1 MFMLDK
7 TFTDWLEDKFSTF
20 SYVGNPSSKK
30 YRFENNVYGPKDL
43 FTLIMDAFKPVSA
56 EYQLKAENPMHP
68 ELWTSNSEEAN
79 EAIKCLLG
87 VAKKNKQNHAKAEK
101 VRRQHGVLESAET
114 TLSTVHEFP
123 EEPSAVDEEI
133 FSRFRQV
140 IRGTTTIIYFQSNDG
155 RLKALGVVAKDSSGR
170 AVLAKKMKDCLD
182 LALKR
187 VYEDA
192 GLMISS
198 VYNDLQCL
206 DQTEVQE
213 YIVEHK
219 MDTWPELKASRR
231 RDIDLLVM
239 MTVAH
244 VMNNMPVLPWLMQ
257 YVRLCREIQE
267 DWIEKEDGKK
277 TKITHTSG
285 FRFARQPSF
294 INNAKSYYEILLQH
308 TEYIKEIEKPELFG
322 DIYKRSREVGLGDDV
337 DWKSSPF
344 LKVWFA
350 RHTENQIKVKAAF
363 AYCLINR
370 IPTPSLLDMNFGG
383 TLKNGVE
390 QLLAEK
396 ASELYGC
403 PRANVDFTLKTDALK
418 SLKVLVHNDGILSR
432 SYLDWL
438 FVFYDEPKFDTEV
451 MNNFKASFGAAQ
463 PQVVIEPK
471 YVDPYTETG
480 FPVAAYLAS
489 NHPIQIYDKAAL
501 WRRLVIIRTDA
512 DNEYKKLSQ
521 EERKSLDDPEVRNRA
536 FEVLMNMGRRAYEDI
551 SKQGFMDDINEI
563 FPDIGKEFNTASEDF
578 EHDIREFYRTLFDGA
593 ELENG
598 RIAIPVTDIIDKYYE
613 FSEEKPNDGLEQ
625 KVLYRMRT
633 MTRRNDKERIQFKGV
648 RTMVYYLY
656 PIEDSEENDAQCSG
670 LRIQL

>member
-1 MFMLDK
+1 MLDK
-7 TFTDWLEDKFSTF
+7 PFTDWLEGKFSTF

-114 TLSTVHEFP
+114 TLSTVHDFP
-123 EEPSAVDEEI
+123 EEPSAVDEDI
-133 FSRFRQV
+133 FNRFRQV
-140 IRGTTTIIYFQSNDG
+140 IRGTTTIIYHHASDG
-155 RLKALGVVAKDSSGR
+155 KLNALGVVAKDSSGR
-170 AVLAKKMKDCLD
+170 AILAKKMKDCCD
-182 LALKR
+182 LALKQA
-187 VYEDA
+187 YEDA
-192 GLMISS
+192 GLLVSGA
-198 VYNDLQCL
+198 YNDLQCL
-206 DQTEVQE
+206 DSGEIQD
-213 YIVEHK
+213 YLAEHK
-219 MDTWPELKASRR
+219 MDTWPELKATWK
-231 RDIDLLVM
+231 RDIDSIVM
-239 MTVAH
+239 VTIAH
-244 VMNNMPVLPWLMQ
+244 VMHNMPVLPWIVQ
-257 YVRLCREIQE
+257 SIRLCRETQE
-267 DWIEKEDGKK
+267 DWIEKDDGKK

-285 FRFARQPSF
+285 FRFARIPSY

-322 DIYKRSREVGLGDDV
+322 DIYKRSHEVGLGDDL
-337 DWKSSPF
+337 DWQTSPF

-403 PRANVDFTLKTDALK
+403 PRANVDFPLKTDALK
-418 SLKVLVHNDGILSR
+418 SMKVLVHNDGILSR

-451 MNNFKASFGAAQ
+451 MNNFKASFGAAK

-501 WRRLVIIRTDA
+501 WRRLIIIRTDA

-521 EERKSLDDPEVRNRA
+521 EERKSLDDQAVRDRA
-536 FEVLMNMGRRAYEDI
+536 FDVLMNMGRRAYEEI
-551 SKQGFMDDINEI
+551 SKMGFMDDINEL

-598 RIAIPVTDIIDKYYE
+598 RIVIPVTDIIDKYYE
-613 FSEEKPNDGLEQ
+613 FSEEKPNDGLEN

-633 MTRRNDKERIQFKGV
+633 MTRRNDKDRIQYKGV
-648 RTMVYYLY
+648 RTRIYYLY
-656 PIEDSEENDAQCSG
+656 PLEDTEADNAQCRG

>member
-1 MFMLDK
+1 MLDTK
-7 TFTDWLEDKFSTF
+7 FIDWLEEKFHTF

-43 FTLIMDAFKPVSA
+43 FTLIMDKFKPEAA
-56 EYQLKAENPMHP
+56 EYHLKSDNPMHP

-87 VAKKNKQNHAKAEK
+87 IAKKNKQNHAKSEK
-101 VRRQHGVLESAET
+101 LRRQHGVLESAET
-114 TLSTVHEFP
+114 VLSTVHDFP
-123 EEPSAVDEEI
+123 EEPSSVDEDI
-133 FSRFRQV
+133 FSHFRQV
-140 IRGTTTIIYFQSNDG
+140 IRGTTTIIYHHAGDG
-155 RLKALGVVAKDSSGR
+155 KLHAIGVVPKDSSGR
-170 AVLAKKMKDCLD
+170 AILAKKMKDCFD
-182 LALKR
+182 LALKKA
-187 VYEDA
+187 YEDA
-192 GLMISS
+192 GLLISG

-206 DQTEVQE
+206 DPDEIQE
-213 YIVEHK
+213 YLVKNK
-219 MDTWPELKASRR
+219 MDSWPELKATWK
-231 RDIDLLVM
+231 RDIDSLVAV
-239 MTVAH
+239 TIAH
-244 VMNNMPVLPWLMQ
+244 VMNNMPVLPWLVQ
-257 YVRLCREIQE
+257 SIRLCRETQE
-267 DWIEKEDGKK
+267 DWIEKDNGNK

-285 FRFARQPSF
+285 FRFSRAANF
-294 INNAKSYYEILLQH
+294 INNAKSYYDILLQH
-308 TEYIKEIEKPELFG
+308 TEYIKEIQKPELFG
-322 DIYKRSREVGLGDDV
+322 DIYKKSREVGLGDDM
-337 DWKSSPF
+337 DWQTSPF

-370 IPTPSLLDMNFGG
+370 ILTPSLLDMNFGG
-383 TLKNGVE
+383 TFKNALE
-390 QLLAEK
+390 QLLAENAAK
-396 ASELYGC
+396 LYGC
-403 PRANVDFTLKTDALK
+403 PQANVDFVLKTDALK
-418 SLKVLVHNDGILSR
+418 SPKVLVQNDGILSH

-451 MNNFKASFGAAQ
+451 MNNFKAAFGAKE
-463 PQVVIEPK
+463 PKVVIEPK
-471 YVDPYTETG
+471 YVDAYTETG
-480 FPVAAYLAS
+480 FPVSAYLAS

-501 WRRLVIIRTDA
+501 WRRLIIIRTDA

-536 FEVLMNMGRRAYEDI
+536 FEVLMNMGRRAYEEI
-551 SKQGFMDDINEI
+551 SKMGFMDDINEL

-598 RIAIPVTDIIDKYYE
+598 RLVIPVTEIIDKYYE
-613 FSEEKPNDGLEQ
+613 FSEDKPNDGLEQ

-656 PIEDSEENDAQCSG
+656 PIEDAEADDAQRGG

>member
-1 MFMLDK
+1 MLDK
-7 TFTDWLEDKFSTF
+7 PFTDWLEAKFSPV
-20 SYVGNPSSKK
+20 SYVGNPRSKK
-30 YRFENNVYGPKDL
+30 YRFEGDIYGEKDL
-43 FTLIMDAFKPVSA
+43 FTLVMDAFKLDSDSYFRAA
-56 EYQLKAENPMHP
+56 EHPMHP
-68 ELWTSNSEEAN
+68 ELWTSKSPEAT
-79 EAIKCLLG
+79 EVVQCLLG
-87 VAKKNKQNHAKAEK
+87 FARKNKQNHAKSEK
-101 VRRQHGVLESAET
+101 VRRQHGVLESLDT
-114 TLSTVHEFP
+114 TLSAVPDYP
-123 EEPSAVDEEI
+123 EEPSVVDLEI
-133 FSRFRQV
+133 FSHFRQV
-140 IRGTTTIIYFQSNDG
+140 VRGTVSIVYFKDESG
-155 RLKALGVVAKDSSGR
+155 RLKALGTVAKDSSGR
-170 AVLAKKMKDCLD
+170 AVLAKKMGDHLPLN
-182 LALKR
+182 LASTYR
-187 VYEDA
+187 DS
-192 GLMISS
+192 GLLISGI
-198 VYNDLQCL
+198 YNDLQCL
-206 DQTEVQE
+206 DESGIDDYLRE
-213 YIVEHK
+213 KGILS
-219 MDTWPELKASRR
+219 WPELEATWK
-231 RDIDLLVM
+231 RDIDSLMAVV
-239 MTVAH
+239 VAH
-244 VMNNMPVLPWLMQ
+244 VMHNMPVLPWIVQ
-257 YVRLCREIQE
+257 SAKLCRETQE
-267 DWIEKEDGKK
+267 EWIEKDDGKK

-285 FRFARQPSF
+285 FRFARTPSF

-308 TEYIKEIEKPELFG
+308 TEYINEIEKPELFG
-322 DIYKRSREVGLGDDV
+322 DIYKKAREVGLGDDV
-337 DWKSSPF
+337 DWKTSPF

-350 RHTENQIKVKAAF
+350 HHTENQIKVKAAF

-403 PRANVDFTLKTDALK
+403 PRANVDFPLKTDALK

-471 YVDPYTETG
+471 YVDAYTETG

-512 DNEYKKLSQ
+512 DNEYKKLSL
-521 EERKSLDDPEVRNRA
+521 EERKSLDDQAVRDRA
-536 FEVLMNMGRRAYEDI
+536 FEVLMNMGRRAYEEI
-551 SKQGFMDDINEI
+551 SKMGYMDDINEL

-578 EHDIREFYRTLFDGA
+578 EHDIREFYKTLFDGA

-598 RIAIPVTDIIDKYYE
+598 RLIIPVTDILDKYYE
-613 FSEEKPNDGLEQ
+613 FSEEKPNDGLEN

-633 MTRRNDKERIQFKGV
+633 MTRRNDKDRIQYKGV
-648 RTMVYYLY
+648 RTRIYYLY
-656 PIEDSEENDAQCSG
+656 PLENTEADDAQRSG

>member
-1 MFMLDK
+1 MLDK
-7 TFTDWLEDKFSTF
+7 AFVDWLEAKFSTF

-43 FTLIMDAFKPVSA
+43 FALIMDAFKPEAA
-56 EYQLKAENPMHP
+56 EYQLKSENPMRP
-68 ELWTSNSEEAN
+68 LLWTSDSEEAN

-114 TLSTVHEFP
+114 SLSTVHEFP
-123 EEPSAVDEEI
+123 EEPSVVDEEI

-140 IRGTTTIIYFQSNDG
+140 IRGTTTIIYFQSSDG
-155 RLKALGVVAKDSSGR
+155 RLYALGVVAKDSSGR

-187 VYEDA
+187 AYEDA
-192 GLMISS
+192 GLTVSA

-206 DQTEVQE
+206 NPNEVQE

-239 MTVAH
+239 MTIAH

-257 YVRLCREIQE
+257 SVRLCREIQE
-267 DWIEKEDGKK
+267 DWIEKDDGKK

-285 FRFARQPSF
+285 FRFARQPSY

-337 DWKSSPF
+337 DWQSNPF

-363 AYCLINR
+363 AYCIINR
-370 IPTPSLLDMNFGG
+370 IPTPSVLDMNFGG

-403 PRANVDFTLKTDALK
+403 PRANVDFPLKTDALK
-418 SLKVLVHNDGILSR
+418 SMKVLVHNDGILSR

-451 MNNFKASFGAAQ
+451 MNNFKASFGAAK

-521 EERKSLDDPEVRNRA
+521 EERKSLDDQAVRDRA
-536 FEVLMNMGRRAYEDI
+536 FEVLMNMGRRAYEEI
-551 SKQGFMDDINEI
+551 SRLGFMDDINEL

-598 RIAIPVTDIIDKYYE
+598 RVAIPVTDLIDKYYE

-656 PIEDSEENDAQCSG
+656 PMENTEADDAQCSG